1 MLGPMKMRMSI
12 RHMAL
17 LGRDPRMVCIYVY
30 TNVYIYICVHIY
42 IYIHI
47 YICIYI
53 HIYIYIYIYIYVYI
67 YMYIYVS
74 IYVGANHDIATAADN
89 SWGSSILTSSDGW

>member
-1 MLGPMKMRMSI
+1 
-12 RHMAL
+12 MAL

-53 HIYIYIYIYIYVYI
+53 HIYIY
-67 YMYIYVS
+67 MYIYVS